1 MFMRTAFVAFAGF
14 LVSASLTGCS
24 ITTNPDG
31 SITFKPPTEYVS
43 DQKPV
48 RELAFTGQAIEV
60 LNDSPNPGFNLE
72 FTVVGSA
79 TATKVTASA
88 TIAASGDAG
97 DVENAQTA
105 HKEVIES
112 FTVTESGGKIVVKCG
127 HSTKKYGT
135 ISVAGTGCKSLVV
148 TVPAGDA
155 AKPLNLVV
163 KSGNSDI
170 KVSGITGSVAVEAGG
185 TGEADVSVTPAK
197 DSVISVLSD
206 DESTLRLPA
215 TFSADLV
222 TVAAR
227 DAKDVDTSAF
237 PDLKSGAGYGTAGT
251 GAKSIT
257 VTSTGLIGNA
267 KIVRQ

>member
-1 MFMRTAFVAFAGF
+1 MIMRTAFVALAGL
-14 LVSASLTGCS
+14 LVSASLTACS

-31 SITFKPPTEYVS
+31 SITLKPPTEYVS

-48 RELAFTGQAIEV
+48 RELAFTGQSIEV

-72 FTVVGSA
+72 FSVVGSA
-79 TATKVTASA
+79 TATKVTAAA
-88 TIAASGDAG
+88 TISASGDAG

-112 FTVTESGGKIVVKCG
+112 FTVTESGGRIVVKCG
-127 HSTKKYGT
+127 HSTKKYGS

-155 AKPLNLVV
+155 AKPISLVV

-170 KVSGITGSVAVEAGG
+170 RVSGVTGSVAVEAGG
-185 TGEADVSVTPAK
+185 TGAADVSVTPAK
-197 DSVISVLSD
+197 DSIVSVLSD
-206 DESTLRLPA
+206 DESILRLPA

-222 TVAAR
+222 TVTAA
-227 DAKDVDTSAF
+227 DAKDVDTTAF
-237 PDLKSGAGYGTAGT
+237 PNLKSGEGFGTAGT
-251 GAKSIT
+251 GAKSIS
-257 VTSTGLIGNA
+257 VKSTGLIGKA
-267 KIVRQ
+267 MIVRQ